1 MLDIVR
7 DAPVGQF
14 LRWITKNRILLYPEE
29 KEGFV
34 PPRLDSGAPL
44 EGAAPDL
51 EQSGSESEEPEKPV
65 LERAKDDAQK
75 MEPAE
80 GSSTPPLMT
89 RDDEDPL
96 SLTISR
102 QRSLPWT
109 RNRLSLDQQLGL
121 EKTKSKPISLTKS
134 ADGIILVDWYTTNDP
149 DNPQNWSQGKKM
161 FVLVQVCLYAFAM
174 YGGSSIYVVSEGGVM
189 ARFGV
194 SQAAS
199 TLGLSMY
206 VIGYGLGPLL
216 FAPLCEIPAIG
227 RSGVYTPTFTLF
239 VILCVP
245 TAMVDNFAGL
255 LVLRFLQGFLCSP
268 CLANGAASIGDMFP
282 LQLLALYLS
291 CWTAACFWG
300 PALGPV
306 LAAFSVT
313 AEGWRWSLW
322 ELLWL
327 CAPIFAVYLI
337 AFPETSAPN
346 ILRRR
351 AQRLRKL
358 TGRTDLRSQSE
369 IDQEHMKYSAVFWD
383 AIIKPM
389 EIMIKDPAVAYTNIY
404 SALLYGVYYSFFEAF
419 PLVYV
424 AIYGFNLGELG
435 LTFISIGVATVIG
448 LVIYVLYLALYLG
461 PDIAKRGLRAPEH
474 RLVPA
479 LFSVC
484 SLPGGLFLF
493 GWTSRHGVHWIVSL
507 IGVVIVVVSNFITF
521 QCIFVYLPM
530 SYPQYT
536 ASLMASNALF
546 RSLFAAGCVEFSR
559 PMFKNLGVGPGS
571 SLLAGLAIV
580 GVVGMFAL
588 WMFGAKLRAKSKF
601 AVVGGIWA
609 ENSALTTSQTPG
621 PQSKGQESVGEEQG
635 RLS

>member
-1 MLDIVR
+1 MDIIR
-7 DAPVGQF
+7 DAPAGQF

-34 PPRLDSGAPL
+34 LPRFESGAPL
-44 EGAAPDL
+44 KRAVPDA
-51 EQSGSESEEPEKPV
+51 EQSGSDSDEPGKPAPDH
-65 LERAKDDAQK
+65 EKDDAQK
-75 MEPAE
+75 MELAE
-80 GSSTPPLMT
+80 GSSTPPSRRT
-89 RDDEDPL
+89 AEEDPL

-109 RNRLSLDQQLGL
+109 QNRLSFDQQLKL
-121 EKTKSKPISLTKS
+121 EKTKSKPISFTNS
-134 ADGIILVDWYTTNDP
+134 ADGTILVDWYTTDDP

-161 FVLVQVCLYAFAM
+161 FVLVQICLYTFAM

-194 SQAAS
+194 GQAAAA
-199 TLGLSMY
+199 LGLSVY

-227 RSGVYTPTFTLF
+227 RNGVYTPTFTLF
-239 VILCVP
+239 IILCAP
-245 TAMVDNFAGL
+245 TAVVDNFGGL
-255 LVLRFLQGFLCSP
+255 LVLRFLQGFLSSP

-300 PALGPV
+300 PTLGPV
-306 LAAFSVT
+306 LASFAVT

-327 CAPIFAVYLI
+327 SAPIWAVYLI

-358 TGRTDLRSQSE
+358 TDRTDLRSQSE
-369 IDQEHMKYSAVFWD
+369 IDQEHMNYVAIFRD
-383 AIIKPM
+383 AIIKPV
-389 EIMIKDPAVAYTNIY
+389 EIMIKDTAVAYTNIY
-404 SALLYGVYYSFFEAF
+404 SALLYGIYYSFFEAF
-419 PLVYV
+419 PLVYI

-448 LVIYVLYLALYLG
+448 LIIYVVYLALYLG

-484 SLPGGLFLF
+484 SLPAGLFMF
-493 GWTSRHGVHWIVSL
+493 GWTSRHGIHWMASL
-507 IGVVIVVVSNFITF
+507 IGVIIVVISNFITF

-559 PMFKNLGVGPGS
+559 PMLRNLGIGPGN
-571 SLLAGLAIV
+571 SLLAGLAMV

-588 WMFGAKLRAKSKF
+588 WMFGAKLRAKSRF

-609 ENSALTTSQTPG
+609 EKSIPTTTQTPE
-621 PQSKGQESVGEEQG
+621 PATG
-635 RLS
+635 RAG